1 MRALLRRATQVYHEE
16 GFVPTIEKSM
26 RFVPRYLRHVL
37 GVKGLYGIDHYQRL
51 LLWWNARPYADSV
64 DPFTV
69 IDVDPTVIAHVTKRG
84 PNPGRFQWQDIGR
97 VQGGSWDRSDDCVED
112 LPVVTALRRRFE
124 DGDEWEDIEFIQ
136 HVLDQVERGNVVWRG
151 CNTESDVWEACERVD
166 ELYESIRDRGYLRQR
181 DFIEQN
187 EISPDKYVSDDGFNR
202 YDEVVVD
209 IGRDGQFLFVD
220 GRHRLAIARILG
232 LDRIPVRISAR
243 HTQWQRIREAIGN
256 MPQLELPAEVRQ
268 YLDHPDIKQLTEQGT
283 ETD

>member
-51 LLWWNARPYADSV
+51 LLWWNARPYADTIN
-64 DPFTV
+64 PFAV
-69 IDVDPTVIAHVTKRG
+69 INIDPTKISHVTNRG

-97 VQGGSWDRSDDCVED
+97 VQGGSWDRSDDRVED
-112 LPVVTALRRRFE
+112 LAVVRALRRRFE
-124 DGDEWEDIEFIQ
+124 DGEEWEDIEFIQ
-136 HVLDQVERGNVVWRG
+136 HVLEQIERENVIWRG
-151 CNTESDVWEACERVD
+151 CNTKSDVWEACERVD
-166 ELYESIRDRGYLRQR
+166 ELYENICDQGYLRQR
-181 DFIEQN
+181 DLIEQN

-243 HTQWQRIREAIGN
+243 HTQWQRIREAICN
-256 MPQLELPAEVRQ
+256 MPQSELPAEDRR
-268 YLDHPDIKQLTEQGT
+268 YLDHPDIKQLSKQGT
-283 ETD
+283 ETN